1 MDDFDV
7 EIQDEKQ
14 SNPEHFNGVVTTA
27 GSPVTI
33 TPTSGEN
40 VQLVLVKNPNKG
52 PNKNN
57 PNDVLL
63 VSIDGGTTY
72 VSLSRGE
79 YAYFPGIFTSVK
91 IDSTANGAKY
101 ESIVWS

>member
-14 SNPEHFNGVVTTA
+14 SAPEHFNGDVATA
-27 GSPVTI
+27 GTPVVI
-33 TPTSGEN
+33 TPTSGN
-40 VQLVLVKNPNKG
+40 IVQLVLVKNPNKG

-72 VSLSRGE
+72 VSISRGE
-79 YAYFPGIFTSVK
+79 YSYFPGVFTDLK
-91 IDSTANGAKY
+91 IDATANGAKY
-101 ESIVWS
+101 ETVVWS